1 VYAIFILEIGS
12 GGERAMVKGRNS
24 TSTGVR
30 LPDELLEQA
39 RARAAELDV
48 TVSML
53 VRKALEM
60 YLAIA
65 GHSERSGS

>member
-1 VYAIFILEIGS
+1 
-12 GGERAMVKGRNS
+12 MVKGRNS
-24 TSTGVR
+24 TSIGVR

-39 RARAAELDV
+39 RARAAEQDV

-53 VRKALEM
+53 MRKALEM
-60 YLAIA
+60 YLVIA

>member
-1 VYAIFILEIGS
+1 V
-12 GGERAMVKGRNS
+12 VKGRNS
-24 TSTGVR
+24 TSIGVR

-39 RARAAELDV
+39 KARAAEQGV

-60 YLAIA
+60 YLVIA